1 MHAHHSKDRPPQRS
15 WPASWLR
22 ALGAAVLLFSIVE
35 PAFGATRI
43 RLATLAPDGSVY
55 HKSLLG
61 LRDEWRR
68 ISRNAVNLTVFSGGK
83 LGGEADVV
91 QQMGL
96 GSVQA
101 AMITTIGLAAI
112 EPAVEGLQSIP
123 MGFRSFAEVDYVGER
138 LQPMLEQRLE
148 AKGYVVLGWSDAG
161 WIHFFSKQP
170 VTVPDDL
177 KRLKMFAWAGNPG
190 TVAVYRSRG
199 FTAVPLETADIVPGL
214 ETGLIEVVPCPPVF
228 ALKSQIDRRAPYML
242 EVNWAPLVGALVIRK
257 ATWEALPASLRAPM
271 LKAAQA
277 AASDIKQA
285 GRRESQESVQA
296 MIARGLQVNRP
307 TPETI
312 ELWRREAQ
320 EAYPLIR
327 GRVVQAEV
335 FDRALELLEEYR
347 AANPGPNP

>member
-1 MHAHHSKDRPPQRS
+1 MHPSQSHTGSGHRA
-15 WPASWLR
+15 WTLSWLAPLCAV
-22 ALGAAVLLFSIVE
+22 ALLLSTAE

-43 RLATLAPDGSVY
+43 RLATLAPEGSVY
-55 HKSLLG
+55 HKSLLV

-68 ISRNAVNLTVFSGGK
+68 ISQNKVNLTVFSGGK

-101 AMITTIGLAAI
+101 AMITTVGLAAI

-123 MGFRSFAEVDYVGER
+123 MGFRDFDEVDYVGKR
-138 LQPMLEQRLE
+138 LQPMLEERLA
-148 AKGYVVLGWSDAG
+148 AKGYIVLGWSDAG

-177 KRLKMFAWAGNPG
+177 KRLKMFAWAGNTE

-228 ALKSQIDRRAPYML
+228 ALKSQIDRRAPYMI
-242 EVNWAPLVGALVIRK
+242 EINWAPMVGALVIRK
-257 ATWEALPASLRAPM
+257 ATWDALPASLRGPM
-271 LKAAQA
+271 LKAAQSV
-277 AASDIKQA
+277 ASDIKQA
-285 GRRESQESVQA
+285 GRSESEESVKA
-296 MIARGLQVNRP
+296 MIARGLQVTRP
-307 TPETI
+307 TPEVI
-312 ELWRREAQ
+312 ALWRREA
-320 EAYPLIR
+320 EAAYPLIR
-327 GRVVQAEV
+327 GRVVHGEV
-335 FDRALELLEEYR
+335 FDRALQLLEEFR
-347 AANPGPNP
+347 AAKPIANP